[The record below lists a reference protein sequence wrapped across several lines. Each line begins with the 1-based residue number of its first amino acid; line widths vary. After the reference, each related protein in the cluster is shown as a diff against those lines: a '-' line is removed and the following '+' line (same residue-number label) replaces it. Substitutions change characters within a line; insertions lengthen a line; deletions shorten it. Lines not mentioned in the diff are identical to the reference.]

1 MKRLISILLVLAML
15 PALTSCA
22 SVYSNYRE
30 MEELLVIRTM
40 GLDAAE
46 AGIVLSLA
54 SGADNERGK
63 APVRL
68 RVTGASIASA
78 FERAQ
83 NYSFE
88 ESLFFSHISSMLVG
102 EDAAKRGVGEYV
114 NYICQAPRI
123 RMDIPIYIIKGS
135 TAESLMAQTGDDDN
149 GIAEILSGVREYLDD
164 RGATAY
170 SVSDLAR
177 ETLRHGSALVGT
189 LEYAPSIQ
197 QSTDDDDT
205 SGGSNGNGNGSTNGT
220 TPRAT
225 AAAAG
230 YAVMQN
236 MKLAAFIDLEDAL
249 GVDFIK
255 NTVRVSD
262 IVVPGR
268 GGETVTLEITD
279 GGCDIV
285 PRWASDGTLTRMD
298 FRAHVSATVLE
309 AGGRADLDSV
319 DYAAY
324 LTEQLEDYVTEKI
337 SRVLSLSAK
346 LGSDFL
352 ALGSAAELDDPAL
365 YRLLPMQFD
374 SYLGELEMRVAVKGQ
389 ISHSNDIR
397 RSVQQV
403 VST

>member
-1 MKRLISILLVLAML
+1 MRRLISVLLVLSML

-88 ESLFFSHISSMLVG
+88 ESLFFSHISAVLVG

-177 ETLRHGSALVGT
+177 ETLRHGSALVGV

-197 QSTDDDDT
+197 QSTDDNNT
-205 SGGSNGNGNGSTNGT
+205 SDSSSGT
-220 TPRAT
+220 DAAEPRAT

-230 YAVMQN
+230 YAVMQD
-236 MKLAAFIDLEDAL
+236 MKLAAYIGLEDAL
-249 GVDFIK
+249 GVDFIR

-279 GGCDIV
+279 GGCDII
-285 PRWASDGTLTRMD
+285 PRWASDGTLTRID
-298 FRAHVSATVLE
+298 FRANVSATVLE

-324 LTEQLEDYVTEKI
+324 LTEQLESYVTERI
-337 SRVLSLSAK
+337 SRVLRLSAR
-346 LGSDFL
+346 LESDFL
-352 ALGSAAELDDPAL
+352 ALGSAVEQSEPTL
-365 YRLLPMQFD
+365 YRRLSLPLA
-374 SYLGELEMRVAVKGQ
+374 SYLGELEMRVAVEGQ
-389 ISHSNDIR
+389 LTHSNDIR

-403 VST
+403 VNT

>member
-1 MKRLISILLVLAML
+1 MRRLISVLLVLSML
-15 PALTSCA
+15 PSLTSCA

-54 SGADNERGK
+54 SGADNERGR

-88 ESLFFSHISSMLVG
+88 ESLFFSHISAVLVG

-123 RMDIPIYIIKGS
+123 RMDIPIYIVKGS

-164 RGATAY
+164 RGTTAY

-177 ETLRHGSALVGT
+177 ETLRHGSALVGA

-197 QSTDDDDT
+197 QSTDDGA
-205 SGGSNGNGNGSTNGT
+205 SGSDSSGT
-220 TPRAT
+220 DAATPRAT

-230 YAVMQN
+230 YAVMQD
-236 MKLAAFIDLEDAL
+236 MKLAAFIGLEDAL
-249 GVDFIK
+249 GVDFIR

-262 IVVPGR
+262 IVVTGR

-279 GGCDIV
+279 GGCNII
-285 PRWASDGTLTRMD
+285 PRWASDGTLTRID
-298 FRAHVSATVLE
+298 FRASVSATVLE

-324 LTEQLEDYVTEKI
+324 LTEQLESYVTERI
-337 SRVLSLSAK
+337 SRVLRLSAR
-346 LGSDFL
+346 LESDFL
-352 ALGSAAELDDPAL
+352 ALGSAVEQSEPTL
-365 YRLLPMQFD
+365 YRRLSLPLA

-389 ISHSNDIR
+389 LTHSNDIR

-403 VST
+403 VNT

>member
-1 MKRLISILLVLAML
+1 MS
-15 PALTSCA
+15 
-22 SVYSNYRE
+22 YRE
-30 MEELLVIRTM
+30 RPEDVDR
-40 GLDAAE
+40 
-46 AGIVLSLA
+46 
-54 SGADNERGK
+54 GA
-63 APVRL
+63 
-68 RVTGASIASA
+68 
-78 FERAQ
+78 
-83 NYSFE
+83 
-88 ESLFFSHISSMLVG
+88 VG
-102 EDAAKRGVGEYV
+102 ERRVHGQRPGRGD
-114 NYICQAPRI
+114 R
-123 RMDIPIYIIKGS
+123 
-135 TAESLMAQTGDDDN
+135 
-149 GIAEILSGVREYLDD
+149 YLDD

-177 ETLRHGSALVGT
+177 ETLRHGSALVGA

-279 GGCDIV
+279 GGCDII
-285 PRWASDGTLTRMD
+285 PRWASDGTLTRID
-298 FRAHVSATVLE
+298 FRASVSATVLE

-324 LTEQLEDYVTEKI
+324 LTEQLESYVTERI
-337 SRVLSLSAK
+337 SRVLRLSAR
-346 LGSDFL
+346 LESDFL
-352 ALGSAAELDDPAL
+352 ALGSAVEQSEPTL
-365 YRLLPMQFD
+365 YRRLQLPLA
-374 SYLGELEMRVAVKGQ
+374 SYLGELEMRVAVEGRLT
-389 ISHSNDIR
+389 HSNDIR

-403 VST
+403 VNT

>member
-1 MKRLISILLVLAML
+1 MRRRLICVLLVLAML
-15 PALTSCA
+15 PSLGSCA

-46 AGIVLSLA
+46 AGVVLSLA
-54 SGADNERGK
+54 SGADTERGK

-68 RVTGASIASA
+68 RAAGASIASA

-88 ESLFFSHISSMLVG
+88 ESLFFSHISSVLVG
-102 EDAAKRGVGEYV
+102 EDAARRGVGEYV
-114 NYICQAPRI
+114 GYICQAPRI
-123 RMDIPIYIIKGS
+123 RMDIPIYIVKGS

-164 RGATAY
+164 RGAAAG

-177 ETLRHGSALVGT
+177 ETLRHGSALAVA

-197 QSTDDDDT
+197 RSADGTAA
-205 SGGSNGNGNGSTNGT
+205 SGASDGT
-220 TPRAT
+220 AQRAT

-230 YAVMQN
+230 YAVMRD

-268 GGETVTLEITD
+268 GDETVTLEITD
-279 GGCDIV
+279 GGCDII
-285 PRWASDGTLTRMD
+285 PRWASDGTLTRID
-298 FRAHVSATVLE
+298 FRADVSATVLE
-309 AGGRADLDSV
+309 SSGRADLDSA
-319 DYAAY
+319 DCAAY
-324 LTEQLEDYVTEKI
+324 LTEQLESYVTEKI
-337 SRVLSLSAK
+337 SAALRLSAK
-346 LGSDFL
+346 LESDFL
-352 ALGSAAELDDPAL
+352 ALGSAAERSDPTL
-365 YRLLPMQFD
+365 YRLLPLPFA
-374 SYLGELEMRVAVKGQ
+374 SYLGELEMRVAVKGRL
-389 ISHSNDIR
+389 SHSNDVR

-403 VST
+403 VNT

>member
-1 MKRLISILLVLAML
+1 MKRLICALLVLVML
-15 PALTSCA
+15 PGLSSCA

-46 AGIVLSLA
+46 AGVVLSLA
-54 SGADNERGK
+54 SGADSERGK

-88 ESLFFSHISSMLVG
+88 ESLFFSHISTMLVG
-102 EDAAKRGVGEYV
+102 EDAAGRGVGEYV

-135 TAESLMAQTGDDDN
+135 TAESLMAQTGDDEN

-177 ETLRHGSALVGT
+177 ETLRHGSALVAA

-197 QSTDDDDT
+197 QSLDEEND
-205 SGGSNGNGNGSTNGT
+205 SAASANAGGSGKP
-220 TPRAT
+220 PRAT

-230 YAVMQN
+230 YAVMQD
-236 MKLAAFIDLEDAL
+236 MKLAAYISLEDSL

-279 GGCDIV
+279 GGCEII
-285 PRWASDGTLTRMD
+285 PRWASDGSLTRID
-298 FRAHVSATVLE
+298 FRANVCATVLE

-324 LTEQLEDYVTEKI
+324 LTEQLESYVTEKI
-337 SRVLSLSAK
+337 STVLRLSAK
-346 LGSDFL
+346 LEADFL
-352 ALGSAAELDDPAL
+352 ALGSETELSAPAL
-365 YRLLPMQFD
+365 YARLSTPFA
-374 SYLGELEMRVAVKGQ
+374 SCLGELEMRVSVKGRLA
-389 ISHSNDIR
+389 HSNDIR
-397 RSVQQV
+397 KSVQQV

>member
-1 MKRLISILLVLAML
+1 
-15 PALTSCA
+15 
-22 SVYSNYRE
+22 
-30 MEELLVIRTM
+30 
-40 GLDAAE
+40 
-46 AGIVLSLA
+46 
-54 SGADNERGK
+54 
-63 APVRL
+63 
-68 RVTGASIASA
+68 
-78 FERAQ
+78 
-83 NYSFE
+83 
-88 ESLFFSHISSMLVG
+88 
-102 EDAAKRGVGEYV
+102 
-114 NYICQAPRI
+114 
-123 RMDIPIYIIKGS
+123 
-135 TAESLMAQTGDDDN
+135 
-149 GIAEILSGVREYLDD
+149 
-164 RGATAY
+164 
-170 SVSDLAR
+170 
-177 ETLRHGSALVGT
+177 
-189 LEYAPSIQ
+189 
-197 QSTDDDDT
+197 
-205 SGGSNGNGNGSTNGT
+205 
-220 TPRAT
+220 
-225 AAAAG
+225 
-230 YAVMQN
+230 

-374 SYLGELEMRVAVKGQ
+374 SYLGELEMRVAVKGADQPFQRYTQ
-389 ISHSNDIR
+389 IRTAGGEHVNTDHSFNRRQLLAACTVFSSLR
-397 RSVQQV
+397 RSGLCRGGGAHRGRAAWVSVPLALPGILLYIWFVHSFFARRGDGEGMGELVQRALGRRAAQAV
-403 VST
+403 LGLFAAWFLLYGSFMLRSGRSA

>member
-1 MKRLISILLVLAML
+1 MKRLISVLLVLAML
-15 PALTSCA
+15 PALSSCA

-78 FERAQ
+78 FDQAQ

-88 ESLFFSHISSMLVG
+88 ESLFFSHISAMLVG

-135 TAESLMAQTGDDDN
+135 TAEILMAQTGDDDN

-177 ETLRHGSALVGT
+177 ETLRRGSALVGT

-197 QSTDDDDT
+197 QSTDDDT
-205 SGGSNGNGNGSTNGT
+205 SGTGNGSTNGT

-249 GVDFIK
+249 GVDFVK

-324 LTEQLEDYVTEKI
+324 LTGQLEDYVTEKI

-346 LGSDFL
+346 LEADFL
-352 ALGSAAELDDPAL
+352 ALGSAAELNDPAL
-365 YRLLPMQFD
+365 YRLLPMPFA

-403 VST
+403 VNT